1 MQRFAAV
8 PLLALGLVEF
18 LALVLGAGG
27 YGYHR
32 DELYFIEA
40 GKHPAFGYDDQPP
53 LTALV
58 GRASA
63 ALFGQTPTGLR
74 VASCLAL
81 ALCVVLAGF
90 TARELGGGMRA
101 QVLAAASLGASSAMF
116 LGHLLSTATFDFL
129 GWTVLV
135 LLFVRLL
142 RRASPSTWLAM
153 GVAAGVTLENK
164 WLVLILLGSLAAG
177 ALAARRAD
185 LLRGPWPWLAAA
197 AALAIWA
204 PNLAWQADQG
214 WPQRE
219 LSGQI
224 AGEDPLGARL
234 MFLPFQL
241 LIVSPLLAPFWIAGL
256 LWLLR
261 DERSRPFR
269 ALGYGY
275 LALVAVCLATG
286 AKVYYAVGAYP
297 VLLGAGGVALERWLA
312 ARRGKVLAGVAV
324 AVSAAVSALISLPIV
339 PARSLADTPI
349 PDLNED
355 VVETVGWPQFTDD
368 VTRVW
373 RTLPRAER
381 SSAVI
386 FTINYGEAGAIER
399 FGPERGLPRAYSGHN
414 SFWSFGRPT
423 GRAGPVVA
431 VGFGEPG
438 YLARF
443 FKGCRVVARA
453 DNGLGVDNEEQGA
466 PIATCVGPR
475 RPWAE
480 LWPRLHHLNA

>member
-1 MQRFAAV
+1 MRRFAV
-8 PLLALGLVEF
+8 LPVLAIGLVEF
-18 LALVLGAGG
+18 LVLLVGAGG

-32 DELYFIEA
+32 DELYFVEA
-40 GKHPAFGYDDQPP
+40 GQHPAFGYDDQPP
-53 LTALV
+53 LTPLI

-74 VASCLAL
+74 VASALAL
-81 ALCVVLAGF
+81 AVCVVLAGL

-101 QVLAAASLGASSAMF
+101 QVLASASLAASSAMF

-135 LLFVRLL
+135 FLFVRLL
-142 RRASPSTWLAM
+142 RHATPRTWLAT

-164 WLVLILLGSLAAG
+164 WLVLMLLGSLAGG

-197 AALAIWA
+197 VALAIWA
-204 PNLAWQADQG
+204 PNLAWQADHG

-275 LALVAVCLATG
+275 LVLVAVCLATG

-297 VLLGAGGVALERWLA
+297 ALLGAGGVALESWLA
-312 ARRGKVLAGVAV
+312 SGRAKALAGAAV
-324 AVSAAVSALISLPIV
+324 AISAAVSALIALPIV
-339 PARSLADTPI
+339 PARSLGDTPI

-355 VVETVGWPQFTDD
+355 VVETVGWPAFADD
-368 VTRVW
+368 VTRAW
-373 RTLPRAER
+373 RSVPRAER
-381 SSAVI
+381 PGAVI
-386 FTINYGEAGAIER
+386 FTTNYGEAGAIER
-399 FGPERGLPRAYSGHN
+399 FGPVRGLPRAYSGHK

-431 VGFGEPG
+431 VGFDRPG

-443 FKGCRVVARA
+443 FTGCRAVARI
-453 DNGLGVDNEEQGA
+453 DNGVGVDNEEQGA
-466 PIATCVGPR
+466 PIAICAGPR

-480 LWPRLHHLNA
+480 LWPRLHHLDA